1 MSVMRNDKKIN
12 KKALFMIMNYKLY
25 TDSNWICNLK
35 YNAKCSSD
43 TESGYF
49 LDKLKE
55 WTEISNP

>member
-1 MSVMRNDKKIN
+1 
-12 KKALFMIMNYKLY
+12 MNYKLY